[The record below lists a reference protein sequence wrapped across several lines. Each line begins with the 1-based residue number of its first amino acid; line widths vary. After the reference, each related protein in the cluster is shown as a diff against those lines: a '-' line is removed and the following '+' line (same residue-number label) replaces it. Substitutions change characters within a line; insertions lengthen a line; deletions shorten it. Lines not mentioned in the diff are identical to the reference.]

1 MALLRMA
8 FENYRCFKD
17 RQEIELRPITLVLG
31 KNNSGKS
38 AITRL
43 PLILQAGVLTS
54 SSLPLDLDMLGDDP
68 PEFLDLVYGRNMH
81 RPLVL
86 EFSATGDE
94 ILIGLKATIQN
105 VDEVK
110 SQIVSRLDVLHST
123 PRRGYVW
130 EPSDGKVSNLYTYIQ
145 DGEPVDEGTAVFS
158 GLIPSFDEKAKFEE
172 ITIEAA
178 SRDAF
183 RNIRYIGP
191 YRQRPTR
198 LSRLPSKMAQTV
210 GPAGENAVGMLINDH
225 VRGDRQLIA
234 KVNELLRS
242 DTGLTEWQ
250 IEVESQGPLYAVILR
265 STIDSELAVN
275 LLDSGTGVA
284 QVLPLLVQRARDIDQ
299 GQSLDSALD
308 IIEEPE
314 LHLHPAF
321 HPVLADLFI
330 AAASQDNRFLIET
343 HSETL
348 LLRLR
353 RRIAEGRIS
362 PDDVAVYF
370 VEQHEGASHA
380 RRIHIDEVGS
390 LDYWPTGVFSED
402 FEEAKKLT
410 QIRLSRERNAG

>member
-43 PLILQAGVLTS
+43 PLILQTGVLTS

-68 PEFLDLVYGRNMH
+68 PEFLDLVYGRNMY

-86 EFSATGDE
+86 EFSAAGDE
-94 ILIGLKATIQN
+94 AIVGIKATIQN
-105 VDEVK
+105 IDEVK
-110 SQIVSRLDVLHST
+110 SQVVSHLEILHST
-123 PRRGYVW
+123 PAREYIW
-130 EPSDGKVSNLYTYIQ
+130 EPSNEEASNFYTYIQ
-145 DGEPVDEGTAVFS
+145 DGEPADEGTAVFS
-158 GLIPSFDEKAKFEE
+158 GLIPSFDKNAPFEE
-172 ITIEAA
+172 LSIMVEAGI
-178 SRDAF
+178 AF

-198 LSRLPSKMAQTV
+198 LSRLPSKMAHIV
-210 GPAGENAVGMLINDH
+210 GSAGENAVGMLINDH
-225 VRGDRQLIA
+225 VRGDRRLIA

-242 DTGLTEWQ
+242 DPGLAEWQ
-250 IEVESQGPLYAVILR
+250 IEVEPQGPLYAVILR
-265 STIDSELAVN
+265 SIIDPELTVN

-284 QVLPLLVQRARDIDQ
+284 QVLPLLVQRARDI
-299 GQSLDSALD
+299 GQDEALDSTLD

-330 AAASQDNRFLIET
+330 NAASQDNRFLIET

-353 RRIAEGRIS
+353 RRIAEGKIS

-410 QIRLSRERNAG
+410 QIRLNRERNAG